1 MTASIT
7 VVLADDQVN
16 QKMMSRNVKTAV
28 KYNPVD
34 DTQYIINRSL
44 LEIIN

>member
-7 VVLADDQVN
+7 VVLGDDQVH
-16 QKMMSRNVKTAV
+16 QKLMPINAKTAF
-28 KYNPVD
+28 KSNPVD
-34 DTQYIINRSL
+34 DTQYIINTSL

>member
-7 VVLADDQVN
+7 VVLDDDQVHH
-16 QKMMSRNVKTAV
+16 KLMSRNVKTAV
-28 KYNPVD
+28 KSNPVD
-34 DTQYIINRSL
+34 DTQYINNRSL

>member
-7 VVLADDQVN
+7 VVLADGQVH
-16 QKMMSRNVKTAV
+16 QKLMPRNIKTAI
-28 KYNPVD
+28 KSNPVD